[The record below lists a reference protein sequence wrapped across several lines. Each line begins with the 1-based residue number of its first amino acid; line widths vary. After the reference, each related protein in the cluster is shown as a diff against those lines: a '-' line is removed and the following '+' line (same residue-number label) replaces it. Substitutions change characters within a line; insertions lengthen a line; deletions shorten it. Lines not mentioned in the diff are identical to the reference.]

1 MSALRKAGTG
11 RNETSGGTAGD
22 TAKIAVRNLTK
33 VFGDAVDEA
42 VALARD
48 GVGRSEVQRRTGS
61 TVAVYDVS
69 FDIEPG
75 ELFVIMGLSGS
86 GKSTLVRLLNRLIEP
101 TSGTIDVDGRDL
113 GSLDDAELR
122 DLRNRHIA
130 MVFQKFALLPH
141 RTVRQNAEYGLQI
154 RGTDPAERRA
164 KAEWALEQVGLAE
177 RADAYPGQLSG
188 GMQQRVGLARALAS
202 DTDVLLMDEPYSA
215 LDPLIRRDMQKLL
228 VRLQKDLRKTIVF
241 ITHDLNEAML
251 LGDRILLLKD
261 GRLVQVGTGPEI
273 LESPADDYVAEFV
286 SDVDRSRVLTAADV
300 IREPRITVR
309 LDENPADVLVRLGQ
323 AEATGA
329 YVLDDDRRILGV
341 IRDDQLGYAAG
352 REETSIDPAVLVEEY
367 RTTEPDRPLI
377 DLLHRVGRN
386 PVPLGVV
393 ENGRLTGVV
402 PRGAVLAALST
413 HADAHGLDPD
423 DDGHRNRSDRNEVA

>member
-1 MSALRKAGTG
+1 MI
-11 RNETSGGTAGD
+11 E
-22 TAKIAVRNLTK
+22 VRNLTK
-33 VFGDAVDEA
+33 VFGDGRAADEA
-42 VALARD
+42 VRLA
-48 GVGRSEVQRRTGS
+48 GEGEGRSGIQRRTGA
-61 TVAVYDVS
+61 TLAVHDVS
-69 FDIEPG
+69 FDIADG

-101 TSGTIDVDGRDL
+101 TSGSITVDGRDL
-113 GSLDDAELR
+113 GSLGDA
-122 DLRNRHIA
+122 DLRTLRNERIA
-130 MVFQKFALLPH
+130 MVFQHFALLPH

-154 RGTDPAERRA
+154 RGVDARTRRE
-164 KAEWALEQVGLAE
+164 KAEWALEQVGLGE
-177 RADAYPGQLSG
+177 RADALPGQLSG

-215 LDPLIRRDMQKLL
+215 LDPLIRRDMQQLL
-228 VRLQKDLRKTIVF
+228 VRLQRDLKKTIVF

-300 IREPRITVR
+300 IREARITVT
-309 LDENPADVLVRLGQ
+309 LDERPADVLVRLGK

-329 YVLDDDRRILGV
+329 YVVDEDHRILGV
-341 IRDDQLGYAAG
+341 VRDDWLGHAAG
-352 REETSIDPAVLVEEY
+352 RGATGIDRSALVEEY

-377 DLLHRVGRN
+377 DLLHQVGRN
-386 PVPLGVV
+386 PVPLAVV
-393 ENGRLTGVV
+393 DDGRLTGVV

-413 HADAHGLDPD
+413 HDEATADG
-423 DDGHRNRSDRNEVA
+423 RNA

>member
-1 MSALRKAGTG
+1 MI
-11 RNETSGGTAGD
+11 E
-22 TAKIAVRNLTK
+22 VRNLTK
-33 VFGDAVDEA
+33 VFGDAAAVDEA
-42 VALARD
+42 VRLAGD
-48 GVGRSEVQRRTGS
+48 GVGRGEILQRTGA
-61 TVAVYDVS
+61 TLAVHDVS
-69 FDIEPG
+69 FDIAPG

-101 TSGTIDVDGRDL
+101 TSGSIGVDGRDL
-113 GSLDDAELR
+113 GSLGDAELR
-122 DLRNRHIA
+122 TLRNERIA
-130 MVFQKFALLPH
+130 MVFQHFALLPH

-154 RGTDPAERRA
+154 RGVAAAQRRER
-164 KAEWALEQVGLAE
+164 AEWALDQVGLAD
-177 RADAYPGQLSG
+177 RADATPAQLSG

-215 LDPLIRRDMQKLL
+215 LDPLIRRDMQQLL

-286 SDVDRSRVLTAADV
+286 ADVDRSRVLTAADV
-300 IREPRITVR
+300 VVEPRITVR
-309 LDENPADVLVRLGQ
+309 LDERPADVLVRLGR

-329 YVLDDDRRILGV
+329 YVLDDDHRILGV
-341 IRDDQLGYAAG
+341 VRDDRLGVAAA
-352 REETSIDPAVLVEEY
+352 RHATAIEPSALVEEF

-377 DLLHRVGRN
+377 DLLHQVGRN

-393 ENGRLTGVV
+393 EDGRLTGVV
-402 PRGAVLAALST
+402 PRGVVLAALST
-413 HADAHGLDPD
+413 EDAPSAHESAGAPADGGNA
-423 DDGHRNRSDRNEVA
+423 

>member
-1 MSALRKAGTG
+1 M
-11 RNETSGGTAGD
+11 GGNAVSD
-22 TAKIAVRNLTK
+22 TMIEVKNLTK
-33 VFGDAVDEA
+33 VFGDAVDDA
-42 VALARD
+42 VALARE
-48 GVGRSEVQRRTGS
+48 GVGRSEIQKRTGA
-61 TVAVYDVS
+61 TLAVHDVS
-69 FDIEPG
+69 FDIAQG

-101 TSGTIDVDGRDL
+101 TSGSIGVDGRDL
-113 GSLDDAELR
+113 GSLGDAELR
-122 DLRNRHIA
+122 TLRNERIA
-130 MVFQKFALLPH
+130 MVFQHFALLPH
-141 RTVRQNAEYGLQI
+141 RTIRQNAEYGLQI
-154 RGTDPAERRA
+154 RGVAADERRR

-177 RADAYPGQLSG
+177 RADAYPSQLSG

-215 LDPLIRRDMQKLL
+215 LDPLIRRDMQQLL

-273 LESPADDYVAEFV
+273 LESPADGYVAEFV

-309 LDENPADVLVRLGQ
+309 LDERPSKVLVRLGR

-329 YVLDDDRRILGV
+329 YVVDDEHRILGV
-341 IRDDQLGYAAG
+341 VRDDWLGHAAG
-352 REETSIDPAVLVEEY
+352 RQAARIDESALVDEY

-377 DLLHRVGRN
+377 DLLHQVGRN
-386 PVPLGVV
+386 PVPLAAVD
-393 ENGRLTGVV
+393 EGRLTGVV
-402 PRGAVLAALST
+402 PRGAVLAALSSHPDST
-413 HADAHGLDPD
+413 HDDANGT
-423 DDGHRNRSDRNEVA
+423 V

>member
-1 MSALRKAGTG
+1 MI
-11 RNETSGGTAGD
+11 E
-22 TAKIAVRNLTK
+22 VRNLTK
-33 VFGDAVDEA
+33 VFGDGKAADEA
-42 VALARD
+42 VRLA
-48 GVGRSEVQRRTGS
+48 GEGLGRPEIQRRTGA
-61 TVAVYDVS
+61 TLAVHDVS
-69 FDIEPG
+69 FDIADG

-101 TSGTIDVDGRDL
+101 TSGTITVDGRDL
-113 GSLDDAELR
+113 GSLGAA
-122 DLRNRHIA
+122 DLRTLRNERIA
-130 MVFQKFALLPH
+130 MVFQHFALLPH

-154 RGTDPAERRA
+154 RGVDAGTRRE
-164 KAEWALEQVGLAE
+164 KAEWALGQVGLGD
-177 RADAYPGQLSG
+177 RADALPGQLSG

-215 LDPLIRRDMQKLL
+215 LDPLIRRDMQQLL
-228 VRLQKDLRKTIVF
+228 VRLQRDLKKTIVF

-261 GRLVQVGTGPEI
+261 GRLVQVGTGPQI

-300 IREPRITVR
+300 IRTARITVT
-309 LDENPADVLVRLGQ
+309 LDERPSEVLVRLGK

-329 YVLDDDRRILGV
+329 YVVDDDHRILGV
-341 IRDDQLGYAAG
+341 VRDDWLGHAAG
-352 REETSIDPAVLVEEY
+352 RGATGIDRSALVAEY

-377 DLLHRVGRN
+377 DLLHQVGRN
-386 PVPLGVV
+386 PVPLAVV
-393 ENGRLTGVV
+393 DDGRLTGVV

-413 HADAHGLDPD
+413 HDEATADG
-423 DDGHRNRSDRNEVA
+423 RNA

>member
-1 MSALRKAGTG
+1 MI
-11 RNETSGGTAGD
+11 E
-22 TAKIAVRNLTK
+22 VRNLTK
-33 VFGDAVDEA
+33 VFGDGRAADEA
-42 VALARD
+42 VRLA
-48 GVGRSEVQRRTGS
+48 GEGEGRSGIQRRTGA
-61 TVAVYDVS
+61 TLAVHDVS
-69 FDIEPG
+69 FDIADG

-101 TSGTIDVDGRDL
+101 TSGSITVDGRDL
-113 GSLDDAELR
+113 GSLGDA
-122 DLRNRHIA
+122 DLRTLRNERIA
-130 MVFQKFALLPH
+130 MVFQHFALLPH

-154 RGTDPAERRA
+154 RGVDARTRRE
-164 KAEWALEQVGLAE
+164 KAEWALEQVGLGE
-177 RADAYPGQLSG
+177 RADALPGQLSG

-215 LDPLIRRDMQKLL
+215 LDPLIRRDMQQLL
-228 VRLQKDLRKTIVF
+228 VRLQRDLKKTIVF

-261 GRLVQVGTGPEI
+261 GRLVQVGTGPQI

-300 IREPRITVR
+300 IREARITVT
-309 LDENPADVLVRLGQ
+309 LDERPADVLVRLGR

-329 YVLDDDRRILGV
+329 YVVDDDHRILGV
-341 IRDDQLGYAAG
+341 VRDDWLGHAAG
-352 REETSIDPAVLVEEY
+352 RGATGIDRSALVEEY

-377 DLLHRVGRN
+377 DLLHQVGRN
-386 PVPLGVV
+386 PVPLAVV
-393 ENGRLTGVV
+393 DDGRLTGVV

-413 HADAHGLDPD
+413 HDEAAADG
-423 DDGHRNRSDRNEVA
+423 RNA

>member
-1 MSALRKAGTG
+1 MI
-11 RNETSGGTAGD
+11 E
-22 TAKIAVRNLTK
+22 VRNLTK
-33 VFGDAVDEA
+33 VFGSAKEIDDAVT
-42 VALARD
+42 LAGE
-48 GVGRSEVQRRTGS
+48 GVGRSEIQQRTGA
-61 TVAVYDVS
+61 TLAVHDVS
-69 FDIEPG
+69 FDIAAG

-101 TSGTIDVDGRDL
+101 TSGTIGIEGRDL
-113 GSLDDAELR
+113 GSLGDA
-122 DLRNRHIA
+122 DLRTLRNNRIA
-130 MVFQKFALLPH
+130 MVFQHFALLPH

-154 RGTDPAERRA
+154 RGTDAAQRRE

-177 RADAYPGQLSG
+177 RAEAYPGQLSG
-188 GMQQRVGLARALAS
+188 GMQQRVGLARALAA

-215 LDPLIRRDMQKLL
+215 LDPLIRRDMQQLL
-228 VRLQKDLRKTIVF
+228 VRLQRELRKTIVF

-261 GRLVQVGTGPEI
+261 GRLVQLGTGPQI

-309 LDENPADVLVRLGQ
+309 LTERPADVLVRLGQ

-329 YVLDDDRRILGV
+329 YVVDDDDRILGV
-341 IRDDQLGYAAG
+341 IRDDRLGHAAG
-352 REETSIDPAVLVEEY
+352 RGAGSIDESALVEEY

-377 DLLHRVGRN
+377 DLLQDVGRN
-386 PVPLGVV
+386 PVPLAVV
-393 ENGRLTGVV
+393 EDGRLRGVV

-413 HADAHGLDPD
+413 QP
-423 DDGHRNRSDRNEVA
+423 DRNGSH